1 MKWLVKAA
9 AQKLLSAVPHGA
21 DANFLLQ
28 YRLTK
33 SLPQRDPAFRR
44 KVARAAHHFRAFTDH
59 CDRAAPDA
67 VFYEFGTGWD
77 LAVPLAFRSLG
88 VGRQLLA
95 DIRPNLR
102 LELVNDSIAR
112 LERLRPELEEEA
124 GLPLEPLG
132 AGGLRSIAELETRF
146 GITYHA
152 PMDARATGL
161 PAGSVDFVS
170 STNVLEHIPEG
181 DVGPILAEC
190 RRLLRSGGVLSCRI
204 DLKDHYSYFD
214 KSISAYNFLKFGD
227 DRWRLANSSL
237 HYQNRL
243 RASDYRRLLDEAGF
257 EIVVDEPL
265 EPTPADLELLA
276 AFPLAPRFRDRALE
290 DLGVKALA
298 TVARVR
304 WSDGSGARH

>member
-1 MKWLVKAA
+1 VKWIVKAS
-9 AQKLLSAVPHGA
+9 AQKLLSSVPRGS
-21 DANFLLQ
+21 DANFVLQ

-44 KVARAAHHFRAFTDH
+44 KVSRAVQHFRAFREHGTGK
-59 CDRAAPDA
+59 ASSA

-77 LAVPLAFRSLG
+77 LVVPLVYWSLG
-88 VGRQLLA
+88 IDRQILA

-102 LELVNDSIAR
+102 LELVNDTVTR
-112 LERLRPELEEEA
+112 FERLRPELEEEA
-124 GLPLEPLG
+124 GFP
-132 AGGLRSIAELETRF
+132 LRSPGTRSLRSTDELRTAF
-146 GITYHA
+146 GIEYRA
-152 PMDARATGL
+152 PTDARATGL

-170 STNVLEHIPEG
+170 STNVLEHIPEPH
-181 DVGPILAEC
+181 VEPILAEC
-190 RRLLRSGGVLSCRI
+190 RRLLAPAGVLSCRV

-214 KSISAYNFLKFGD
+214 ASISAYNFLRFPD

-257 EIVVDEPL
+257 ELVADEAM
-265 EPTPADLELLA
+265 EPTEADLELLA
-276 AFPLAPRFRDRALE
+276 ELPLAPRFRSYTLR

-298 TVARVR
+298 LVARPR
-304 WSDGSGARH
+304 AS